1 MATKFK
7 KGDAVKVNMAI
18 PEGPVEALRMTEDGE
33 FFYMISWTDVDGR
46 TAVRWFKEE
55 DLVAA

>member
-7 KGDAVKVNMAI
+7 KGDAVKVNAVL
-18 PEGPVEALRMTEDGE
+18 PQGPVEALRMTEDGE
-33 FFYMISWTDVDGR
+33 FFYMISWTDADGK
-46 TAVRWFKEE
+46 TLVRWFKEE

>member
-1 MATKFK
+1 MSTKFK
-7 KGDAVKVNMAI
+7 KGETVKVAAVI

-33 FFYMISWTDVDGR
+33 FYYMISWTDAAGA
-46 TAVRWFKEE
+46 TQTRWFKEE

>member
-1 MATKFK
+1 MATKFA
-7 KGDAVKVNMAI
+7 KGQAVKVNAVI

-33 FFYMISWTDVDGR
+33 FYYQISWVDVNGVSQ
-46 TAVRWFKEE
+46 TRWFKEE